1 MYVDDAEAAYLQK
14 RIDATALMAGAAQD
28 ECARSAHRS
37 LGALYRMQLKGL
49 LRAMAPP
56 KRHPYDVVAT
66 RLPMAEEHRR
76 MRGTLR
82 MQCPA

>member
-1 MYVDDAEAAYLQK
+1 MYTDDAEAAYLQR
-14 RIDATALMAGAAQD
+14 RIAATAVMAGAARD

-37 LGALYRMQLKGL
+37 LGALYSLQLKGL

-56 KRHPYDVVAT
+56 KRRPYDVVAT
-66 RLPMAEEHRR
+66 RLPMADEHPR

-82 MQCPA
+82 VQCPA